1 VIDATP
7 AGPTRDATRDRRR
20 LPAAGTIL
28 SGVVLALFAGW
39 MTWISLTES
48 RVDTA
53 SAPEAALA
61 LVVSRGMD
69 LHGGLAQAGPWER
82 RLHELVTTDGSDD
95 LQQAIAWYEELAEEL
110 ADHSVD
116 PEVDAHLVI
125 LYGEAGE
132 AGRVESMTAEW
143 EARGGMLAMLA
154 PIVST
159 AYLGTADT
167 DEEAERAGLAEVLP
181 AGWFRDR
188 LALAW
193 ATRVGDAAVRE
204 QAQRALEARGRQ
216 LLWRARGLAV
226 ANLILVAVGI
236 AALVAV
242 WRRRGRRE
250 ALAVGAA
257 PIPPPWPMGV
267 GLAVMVRGGAGAA
280 LVIVGLMLASGAA
293 GRWLDLEH
301 PVLDM
306 LMWPLMYVPVLLLAH
321 RHLLLPGG
329 SSFREALG
337 LSMVPGGARR
347 LALVT
352 LAAVAAGGLI
362 TTLLSLGGR
371 GLQLTSHWGEWF
383 DEDLAFGDTTA
394 ILANAVGSVVLA
406 PVFEEAVF
414 RGLLFASLRS
424 ALRPAPAIALSG
436 AVFGVAH
443 GYGVVGF
450 LDVACSGMLWAW
462 AFEMTRSIL
471 PGIAA
476 HALTNLLVTATV
488 LALLR

>member
-7 AGPTRDATRDRRR
+7 AEPTRDATGDRRR
-20 LPAAGTIL
+20 PSAAGSIL
-28 SGVVLALFAGW
+28 SGVILALFAGW
-39 MTWISLTES
+39 MTWVNLTES

-53 SAPEAALA
+53 SAPEGALA

-69 LHGGLAQAGPWER
+69 LNEGLAQAGAWER
-82 RLHELVTTDGSDD
+82 RLHELATTDGSDD
-95 LQQAIAWYEELAEEL
+95 LQQAILWYEELS
-110 ADHSVD
+110 DRSVD
-116 PEVDAHLVI
+116 PEVDAYLVI

-132 AGRVESMTAEW
+132 AARVEKMTAGW

-154 PIVST
+154 PIVNT
-159 AYLGTADT
+159 AYLGAADT
-167 DEEAERAGLAEVLP
+167 DEDAERAGLAQVLP
-181 AGWFRDR
+181 AGWFADR

-193 ATRVGDAAVRE
+193 ATRVGDTTVRE
-204 QAQRALEARGRQ
+204 QAQRGLEARGRQ
-216 LLWRARGLAV
+216 LLWRARGLLLT
-226 ANLILVAVGI
+226 NLILISAGV
-236 AALVAV
+236 AALGAV
-242 WRRRGRRE
+242 WRRRGRPE
-250 ALAVGAA
+250 TLAVGRA
-257 PIPPPWPMGV
+257 PIPPPWPMGI

-293 GRWLDLEH
+293 GRWFDLEH

-306 LMWPLMYVPVLLLAH
+306 LTWPLMYVPVLLLAH

-329 SSFREALG
+329 SGFREALG

-347 LALVT
+347 LALVA

-371 GLQLTSHWGEWF
+371 GLHLTSHWGEWF

-424 ALRPAPAIALSG
+424 AMRPAPAIALSG

-450 LDVACSGMLWAW
+450 LDVASSGMLWAW
-462 AFEMTRSIL
+462 AFERTRSIL